1 MSGLLT
7 IKPIDGK
14 PGQPVSERGR
24 RLVGRFLVCAM
35 VSALAISPAQAGA
48 LDWLAQTTSRN
59 SKAAAPAKQNNVRVE
74 SVQVQS
80 EPTEDSQIKG
90 GNLDTFNFASSH
102 WTQSRERLEKACR
115 AISSRYNDASARDI
129 LQKLF
134 VIDTQIY
141 RENIRNT
148 AMAVNEIRDINLQ
161 VRQGLIA
168 INRIVTAPGQE
179 TLDNLDQA
187 IDQVLAANVN
197 QMLLVRKYLTGS
209 EKTVQI
215 AQTSY
220 ETLELIPSLSFQA
233 LDMMVQ
239 MSKQLMRIAQ
249 SNSEAIKGLLLNVQ
263 SSNEQV
269 TSGLDNIKKTVRETL
284 RFSDHFAVK
293 QFPLINLPTPS
304 REKIFVQL
312 NALGNFVRGVD
323 NTVQIG
329 DSQVRNS
336 AQQFTHIIT
345 GFISKAAES
354 LKYYSSDNQEKA
366 LEQIST
372 YARNQVSGLFLRTKE
387 DIGAMRTE
395 MAKASRPGAGN
406 MPPAVKIESSDEYA
420 SRRARSASSEKLPL
434 FLLGGGAAPQADR
447 QPIPANETVMA
458 ARSSSPVPADD
469 FLPLKPENVA
479 RASADVRAT
488 RDQPPAGATEQVL
501 YDENMSFTENSDLL
515 QSEVNILSK
524 ELGTDFFFGSGAAGG
539 ENIAQSRLM
548 AENDDSAGFEE
559 DTGSDSEGD
568 SGFEEGSMQ
577 VSYDNLNTSGEPDIE
592 LLKFD
597 SVSSGSSSDDL
608 IPMMRF
614 DSEALSFND

>member
-1 MSGLLT
+1 MS
-7 IKPIDGK
+7 
-14 PGQPVSERGR
+14 
-24 RLVGRFLVCAM
+24 
-35 VSALAISPAQAGA
+35 
-48 LDWLAQTTSRN
+48 
-59 SKAAAPAKQNNVRVE
+59 
-74 SVQVQS
+74 
-80 EPTEDSQIKG
+80 
-90 GNLDTFNFASSH
+90 
-102 WTQSRERLEKACR
+102 
-115 AISSRYNDASARDI
+115 
-129 LQKLF
+129 
-134 VIDTQIY
+134 
-141 RENIRNT
+141 
-148 AMAVNEIRDINLQ
+148 EIRDINQ
-161 VRQGLIA
+161 RVRQGLIA

-179 TLDNLDQA
+179 TLDNLDKA
-187 IDQVLAANVN
+187 IDEVLAANVN
-197 QMLLVRKYLTGS
+197 QMLLVRKYLTGV

-312 NALGNFVRGVD
+312 NTLGNFVRGVD

-354 LKYYSSDNQEKA
+354 LKYYSAANQEKA

-372 YARNQVSGLFLRTKE
+372 YARNQVSGLFLRAKE
-387 DIGAMRTE
+387 DISAMRSD
-395 MAKASRPGAGN
+395 MAKASRPSAGN

-434 FLLGGGAAPQADR
+434 FLLGGGAVSQGGR
-447 QPIPANETVMA
+447 QTSPANEQVMT
-458 ARSSSPVPADD
+458 ARASQSAPADS
-469 FLPLKPENVA
+469 FLPLKPQNSRQSSA
-479 RASADVRAT
+479 RPSSSRAK
-488 RDQPPAGATEQVL
+488 PPAGATEQVL
-501 YDENMSFTENSDLL
+501 YDENMSFTDSSDLM

-524 ELGTDFFFGSGAAGG
+524 ELGTDFFFGTGAAGG
-539 ENIAQSRLM
+539 ENIAKSRLM
-548 AENDDSAGFEE
+548 AENDDSAGFDD

-568 SGFEEGSMQ
+568 TGFEEGSMQ
-577 VSYDNLNTSGEPDIE
+577 VSYDNLNSSGESDIE

-597 SVSSGSSSDDL
+597 SVSSGSYSDDL